1 MLHIGKDAMV
11 PLKDIILI
19 LDYKEAMTN
28 DDTHNFL
35 KKLKDSADQIFLEE
49 YNIKS
54 VVVARYL
61 KQYFI
66 YYSPISST
74 TLYKRSKL

>member
-28 DDTHNFL
+28 DDTHNFI
-35 KKLKDSADQIFLEE
+35 KRLKDNAHQIFLEE

-54 VVVARYL
+54 VIVAQFL
-61 KQYFI
+61 KKYFI
-66 YYSPISST
+66 YYSPISSA
-74 TLYKRSKL
+74 TLYKRSRL